1 MEDGVKVR
9 TLAIPGCKVLSAWK
23 VAISEICS
31 ERFLFHV
38 LVNIFIRAYMK
49 SNEIEYKIVR

>member
-23 VAISEICS
+23 AAISEICS
-31 ERFLFHV
+31 ERFLVHV
-38 LVNIFIRAYMK
+38 LVKIFIRAYMK
-49 SNEIEYKIVR
+49 RN